1 MRQLAL
7 GIPILVLLGL
17 ALITGFRPLYFLLY
31 FVALVSI
38 LAYLWAWLQT
48 RGLEVWV
55 ESLSLRPQVGHPLQL
70 KITVREKLGLPRI
83 ALRFKLSDRLA
94 ERDEQVLNLQPRA
107 STEWTTLVRDHH
119 RGINVI
125 GSLTITASDPLGLV
139 RLSRQV
145 GDPHT
150 IMVYPNVVP
159 LSSGLSIGAASL
171 GDIGDA
177 SLMISASTL
186 ASRVREY
193 RPGDSLSHIHW
204 PSTAKMDRLMSKEF
218 DSGGHSEV
226 WIFLDLQASTQAGT
240 GLESTEEYGV
250 TIAASLAKS
259 LIEAGQQ
266 VGLVTQGDN
275 LHNIPPKREM
285 DHLWDIL
292 KALALVK
299 AEGNIALPT
308 LMVKESIGLAP
319 GSVAVVVAPGPT
331 QSQTTI
337 SQFLYRRGISVV
349 PVFLDSASFEGH
361 PSREGPKGEGRVVI
375 SDAHI
380 IRRGDHLAHSLAN
393 VMDRLVY

>member
-204 PSTAKMDRLMSKEF
+204 PSTAKTDRLMSKEF

-226 WIFLDLQASTQAGT
+226 WIFLDLQASTHAGA

-331 QSQTTI
+331 QSQTT
-337 SQFLYRRGISVV
+337 
-349 PVFLDSASFEGH
+349 
-361 PSREGPKGEGRVVI
+361 
-375 SDAHI
+375 
-380 IRRGDHLAHSLAN
+380 
-393 VMDRLVY
+393 

>member
-1 MRQLAL
+1 
-7 GIPILVLLGL
+7 
-17 ALITGFRPLYFLLY
+17 
-31 FVALVSI
+31 
-38 LAYLWAWLQT
+38 
-48 RGLEVWV
+48 
-55 ESLSLRPQVGHPLQL
+55 
-70 KITVREKLGLPRI
+70 
-83 ALRFKLSDRLA
+83 
-94 ERDEQVLNLQPRA
+94 
-107 STEWTTLVRDHH
+107 
-119 RGINVI
+119 
-125 GSLTITASDPLGLV
+125 
-139 RLSRQV
+139 
-145 GDPHT
+145 
-150 IMVYPNVVP
+150 
-159 LSSGLSIGAASL
+159 
-171 GDIGDA
+171 
-177 SLMISASTL
+177 MISASTL

-204 PSTAKMDRLMSKEF
+204 PSTAKTDQLMSKEF

-292 KALALVK
+292 KSLALVK
-299 AEGNIALPT
+299 AEGNITLPT

-349 PVFLDSASFEGH
+349 PVFLDTASFEGSS
-361 PSREGPKGEGRVVI
+361 SREGSKGEGRVVI

-380 IRRGDHLAHSLAN
+380 IRRGDHLGHFLAN